1 MIMYDTGLVY
11 FLVLLRVM
19 VASVLDVAEGPASY
33 PLQSRSIAYKLNL
46 LLVIAMSSNAACT
59 SIV

>member
-46 LLVIAMSSNAACT
+46 LLGYL
-59 SIV
+59 